1 MDNTSYY
8 LVCLMEECAEV
19 SQVVA
24 KSLRF
29 GIDDH
34 HPKTGDVPNKELLAR
49 ECGDIFGVIDELI
62 AMNVLDGNIIAEY
75 RLRKPDRIKHYKEMY
90 NG

>member
-1 MDNTSYY
+1 MENTSYY

-34 HPKTGDVPNKELLAR
+34 HPKTGDIPNRELLAR
-49 ECGDIFGVIDELI
+49 ECGDILGVIDELV
-62 AMNVLDGNIIAEY
+62 AMDAIDGDIICEY
-75 RLRKPDRIKHYKEMY
+75 RLKKPTKIKKYKEMY

>member
-1 MDNTSYY
+1 MEDNSYY

-29 GIDDH
+29 GIDDS
-34 HPKTGDVPNKELLAR
+34 HPKTGDIPNHELLSR
-49 ECGDIFGVIDELI
+49 ECGDILGVIDCL
-62 AMNVLDGNIIAEY
+62 LDMRVINEDILMQY
-75 RLRKPDRIKHYKEMY
+75 RTRKPDRIKKYKEMY